1 MPEKA
6 DLTPEQKRKVA
17 AMIAQAF
24 AVRGVQVSIVALGV
38 CLAVL
43 DRRGWP
49 AVLISVW
56 LAAYGQLFLP
66 VRPPWLEKLRQGHG
80 DD

>member
-1 MPEKA
+1 MPKKSE
-6 DLTPEQKRKVA
+6 LTPGQKRKVA

-24 AVRGVQVSIVALGV
+24 AVRGVQASIVAFGV

-49 AVLISVW
+49 AVLIAVW

-66 VRPPWLEKLRQGHG
+66 VRPDWLEALRKR

>member
-1 MPEKA
+1 MPEKSE
-6 DLTPEQKRKVA
+6 LTPCQKRKVA
-17 AMIAQAF
+17 AMLAQAF
-24 AVRGVQVSIVALGV
+24 AVRGVQIAILALGV

-49 AVLISVW
+49 AVLIALW

-66 VRPPWLEKLRQGHG
+66 VRPDWLEALRKR